1 MPDSHL
7 ALWRYLY
14 VTLPNQVITAGSF
27 ASVQMRHNLTGEE
40 TDYNDIDYWYDE
52 NEDSF
57 LTSGNLTTII
67 GMFTPLL
74 YVFI

>member
-7 ALWRYLY
+7 ALWRYLDGA
-14 VTLPNQVITAGSF
+14 LPNQVITAGSF
-27 ASVQMRHNLTGEE
+27 AAVQMRHNLTGEE

-57 LTSGNLTTII
+57 LTSGNMMTLI

-74 YVFI
+74 YVLM